1 MENTEKTLFSLVC
14 INNGVEKESL
24 TTTDF
29 HLAQREYHK
38 QYRVSGITPRVFVN
52 GIKLRICDGDE
63 LFGLANAHS
72 SEGKHAEPQNLK
84 QKYQNDRQKAA
95 EQKTRMNRGRPRG

>member
-1 MENTEKTLFSLVC
+1 MENNDKTLYSLVS

-24 TTTDF
+24 STTDF
-29 HLAQREYHK
+29 ALAQREYHN
-38 QYRVSGITPRVFVN
+38 QYRASGVTPRVFVN

-72 SEGKHAEPQNLK
+72 SEKKHADPQNPK
-84 QKYQNDRQKAA
+84 PKYQNDRQKVA
-95 EQKTRMNRGRPRG
+95 EKKTRGSRGRIPG